1 MTGATTRKQRSLRVG
16 YRLPLPRDPR
26 RRVSHPCAPR
36 PRAFL
41 RLDPCLCDPTFVN
54 DTIRR
59 EHSPPAPL
67 RAAEARARLRARM
80 P

>member
-16 YRLPLPRDPR
+16 YRVPIPRDTRLRAP
-26 RRVSHPCAPR
+26 HPSAPR
-36 PRAFL
+36 ARALL

-59 EHSPPAPL
+59 EHSPPTPL
-67 RAAEARARLRARM
+67 RTA
-80 P
+80 

>member
-16 YRLPLPRDPR
+16 YRVPIPCSPR
-26 RRVSHPCAPR
+26 RRAPHLSAPR
-36 PRAFL
+36 SRALL

-59 EHSPPAPL
+59 EHSPPAPP
-67 RAAEARARLRARM
+67 RTA
-80 P
+80 